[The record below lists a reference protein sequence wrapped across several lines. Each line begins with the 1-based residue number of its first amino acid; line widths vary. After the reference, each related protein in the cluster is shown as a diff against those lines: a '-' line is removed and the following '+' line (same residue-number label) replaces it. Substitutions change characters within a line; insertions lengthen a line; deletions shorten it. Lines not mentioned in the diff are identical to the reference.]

1 MPSFPKDEESDR
13 NERIE
18 KQLYLKEQIV
28 NKGYSKE
35 KFAFFVN
42 KVKDSEGNIDVWSF
56 DELKFIVSQFQSEN
70 QPEVSSH
77 IGENVDDDQ
86 NYEFNFDEYN
96 NENQVHDWSQI
107 NSNLESAIEVIE
119 EVEILC
125 TVFNILLIL
134 SKRIRLKLKVHY
146 LRKKSLFVKIVF
158 VLKHDL
164 IINFNIF

>member
-70 QPEVSSH
+70 QPEINSH
-77 IGENVDDDQ
+77 IDENGVVNQ
-86 NYEFNFDEYN
+86 NYEFNVDEYN
-96 NENQVHDWSQI
+96 NGNQVHDWSQI

-125 TVFNILLIL
+125 TAI
-134 SKRIRLKLKVHY
+134 
-146 LRKKSLFVKIVF
+146 
-158 VLKHDL
+158 
-164 IINFNIF
+164 